1 MHDCHYLFFNHK
13 FKFQNSICKICH
25 DLTLKVNINNF
36 PVTVNIT
43 VEEITIVLLK
53 ILANLKINSLKVSV
67 LNDS

>member
-1 MHDCHYLFFNHK
+1 M
-13 FKFQNSICKICH
+13 
-25 DLTLKVNINNF
+25 TLKVNINNF
-36 PVTVNIT
+36 AVTVNIT